1 MTDSHALLRGPAP
14 VVRHL
19 DPSCTDVHDSIARM
33 RTPNVLE
40 PRHREALRIIHENAD
55 DLRPVD
61 LFRELRAQLLLGCG
75 RDNPVI
81 LVSGVRHQCGTS
93 FVARNLAAAIA
104 LDPDHSAL
112 LVDCNL
118 RRPSVERDFELDEAA
133 GLSDHLLS
141 PGHGLA
147 GTIRPSGIPR
157 LRVIAAGREPAAAAE
172 LVSSLRMRALLDEL
186 QGRYPDRCVILDAP
200 PARGAPE
207 ARVLSR
213 WADRVVLVAGE
224 GMHSAAQVREA
235 ASAFDPARFAGV
247 VFNQLP

>member
-1 MTDSHALLRGPAP
+1 VSESHALLRGPTS
-14 VVRHL
+14 VVRKA
-19 DPSCTDVHDSIARM
+19 DAGYTDVRDSIARM
-33 RTPNVLE
+33 RTPTVLE
-40 PRHREALRIIHENAD
+40 PRQREALRIIHEHAA

-75 RDNPVI
+75 RDNPII
-81 LVSGVRHQCGTS
+81 LVSGVRSQCGAS

-104 LDPDHSAL
+104 LDPDHSAV

-118 RRPSVERDFELDEAA
+118 RRPSVQRDFDLDDGP

-147 GTIRPSGIPR
+147 GAIRPCGIPR
-157 LRVIAAGREPAAAAE
+157 LRVIGAGSEPAAAAE
-172 LVSSLRMRALLDEL
+172 LVPSLRMRAMLEEL
-186 QGRYPDRCVILDAP
+186 QQRYPDRCVILDAP

-207 ARVLSR
+207 ARVLAH
-213 WADRVVLVAGE
+213 WADRAVLVAGE
-224 GMHSAAQVREA
+224 GMHRAAQVSEA
-235 ASAFDPARFAGV
+235 AAAFDPARFAGV